1 MTLRHTLSKK
11 YSQISAMV
19 LPLFR
24 KYRRDPAMA
33 LPFFRKHR
41 RDPAMVLPFFRKLW
55 RKLFGKENYSYNF
68 ANINHVKKKT
78 P

>member
-1 MTLRHTLSKK
+1 
-11 YSQISAMV
+11 MV

-41 RDPAMVLPFFRKLW
+41 RDPAMALPFFRKHRRDPAIALPFFRKLW